1 MRATMK
7 SLDEIFKRCEKTGA
21 WCGETINSVHQR
33 NDMSDT
39 VLHTVCSWGDLD
51 STAAVLAAGAD
62 VNSKGD
68 QGATP
73 LFNAVIGRSPE
84 VVRLLIL
91 AGCDRSMR
99 NDYGRLAAE
108 YARNV
113 GAPMDIVKVLEA
125 VPGIRKK

>member
-1 MRATMK
+1 MK
-7 SLDEIFKRCEKTGA
+7 SLDEILKRCEKTGA
-21 WCGETINSVHQR
+21 WYGETINSVHQR
-33 NDMSDT
+33 NYMSDT
-39 VLHTVCSWGDLD
+39 VLHTVCSWGDPD

-62 VNSKGD
+62 VNAKGD

-84 VVRLLIL
+84 VVRLLIS

-99 NDYGRLAAE
+99 NDYGRIVAQ